1 MAALGRIGRSLAA
14 GVLLSGAGIAIG
26 ASTAAAAT
34 PVSNEAQLRAAFAD
48 TTETA
53 ITLTSDVTLTD
64 CAAGELSRA
73 AAGVALVVDGGGFTI
88 RQTCDGARVV
98 HNQGAALTL
107 DNVTI
112 TGGRADGGASIGSG
126 GGVYNDTAAAL
137 TLDHAIV
144 TENSVSGDLGGE
156 GGGVVSNG
164 SAAITHS
171 TISFNRAVGGTSIF
185 GGFGGG
191 VLGGAVTI
199 TDSTIAN
206 NAAGGAVTGG
216 GDTGGAVGGDSVV
229 VVRSTVS
236 GNTAEA
242 GSTSGSGSTGGIA
255 TNGDLTVVN
264 STITGNTAAGP
275 NGSGGGT
282 GAAGKTVFVYSTA
295 SGNSAAQGSA
305 NIRFN
310 SESADVAFASVI
322 VDPLGGA
329 ANCGGGAI
337 SSSAGDNYSDDS
349 SCGFTNTA
357 GGDRQSAADPL
368 LGVLAD
374 NGGPTLTMLP
384 QPGSPLLD
392 AVATADC
399 QAGSASGVT
408 TDQRGITRPQ
418 GTGCDIGAV
427 EVFVAAPTTTSVAGG
442 STTTVAGGSSTTT
455 VPGTSPPA
463 TPVEAQPTF
472 TG

>member
-1 MAALGRIGRSLAA
+1 M
-14 GVLLSGAGIAIG
+14 
-26 ASTAAAAT
+26 
-34 PVSNEAQLRAAFAD
+34 
-48 TTETA
+48 
-53 ITLTSDVTLTD
+53 
-64 CAAGELSRA
+64 
-73 AAGVALVVDGGGFTI
+73 ALVVDGGGFTI
-88 RQTCDGARVV
+88 RQTCDGARVI
-98 HNQGAALTL
+98 HNQGAALEL
-107 DNVTI
+107 HNVTV
-112 TGGRADGGASIGSG
+112 TGGREDGGASIGSG
-126 GGVYNDTAAAL
+126 GGVYNDSAALL

-156 GGGVVSNG
+156 GGGVAANG
-164 SAAITHS
+164 AVAITHS

-185 GGFGGG
+185 GGLGGG
-191 VLGGAVTI
+191 VLGGTVTI

-216 GDTGGAVGGDSVV
+216 GDTGGVIGGDSVLV
-229 VVRSTVS
+229 TRSTIS

-255 TNGDLTVVN
+255 TNGNLTVVN
-264 STITGNTAAGP
+264 STITGNAAQGP

-282 GAAGKTVFVYSTA
+282 GAGGKTIFVYSTA
-295 SGNSAAQGSA
+295 SGNSAVQGSA

-322 VDPLGGA
+322 VNPLGGA

-337 SSSAGDNYSDDS
+337 SSSAGDNYSDDA

-368 LGVLAD
+368 LGALAD

-408 TDQRGITRPQ
+408 TDQRGISRPQ
-418 GTGCDIGAV
+418 GAGCDIGAV
-427 EVFVAAPTTTSVAGG
+427 EVFVAATTTTTVPGASTTTVAGG
-442 STTTVAGGSSTTT
+442 STTTV
-455 VPGTSPPA
+455 PGTSAPA

>member
-1 MAALGRIGRSLAA
+1 MAALGRIGRTLAA

-34 PVSNEAQLRAAFAD
+34 PVSNEVQLRAAFAD
-48 TTETA
+48 TSETA

-64 CAAGELSRA
+64 CAAGELHRA

-88 RQTCDGARVV
+88 RQTCDGARVI
-98 HNQGAALTL
+98 HNQGAALEL
-107 DNVTI
+107 HNVTV
-112 TGGRADGGASIGSG
+112 TGGREDGGASIGSG
-126 GGVYNDTAAAL
+126 GGVYNDSAALL
-137 TLDHAIV
+137 TLDHAVV

-156 GGGVVSNG
+156 GGGVAANG
-164 SAAITHS
+164 AVAITHS

-185 GGFGGG
+185 GGLGGG
-191 VLGGAVTI
+191 VLGGTVTI

-216 GDTGGAVGGDSVV
+216 GDTGGVIGGDSVLV
-229 VVRSTVS
+229 TRSTIS

-255 TNGDLTVVN
+255 TNGNLTVVN
-264 STITGNTAAGP
+264 STITGNAAQGP

-282 GAAGKTVFVYSTA
+282 GAGGTTIFVYSTA
-295 SGNSAAQGSA
+295 SGNSAVQGSA

-322 VDPLGGA
+322 VNPLGGA

-337 SSSAGDNYSDDS
+337 SSSAGDNYSDDA

-368 LGVLAD
+368 LGALAD

-408 TDQRGITRPQ
+408 TDQHGISRPQ
-418 GTGCDIGAV
+418 GAGCDIGAV
-427 EVFVAAPTTTSVAGG
+427 EVFVAATTTTTVPGASTTTVAGG
-442 STTTVAGGSSTTT
+442 STTTV
-455 VPGTSPPA
+455 PGTSAPA